1 MVYLFF
7 HSMIGGISLTATR
20 TRILL
25 ADAAMLCVAVLWGVG
40 YPVSDALLNRIG
52 PLWLLALRFSA
63 TSVMLLVLFGARLK
77 RLDRRQFIQA
87 SGVGLVL
94 AVTYLLH
101 IYGLVFTTG
110 GKQAFIVG
118 TNVVMVP
125 FLMALLYRKWPPWM
139 ATAAA
144 AVTTA
149 GLLVMAFS
157 PNMNLNFGD
166 GLSLVLAL
174 LVAIQ
179 VIVVGY
185 CARRMDPIA
194 LASVQMLV
202 TCALLLPLA
211 LVLEPFPTPQVLASS
226 WKGILFLAAGPTV
239 FAFVVQSM
247 AQKHAPETHAAILLA
262 MESPF
267 GYLVSI
273 SMGLDT
279 WSLQFAAG
287 GVLILAGVFLA
298 EWETFRK

>member
-1 MVYLFF
+1 
-7 HSMIGGISLTATR
+7 
-20 TRILL
+20 
-25 ADAAMLCVAVLWGVG
+25 MLCVAVLWGVG
-40 YPVSDALLNRIG
+40 YPVSDALLDRIG

-63 TSVMLLVLFGARLK
+63 TSIMLLALFGSRLK

-94 AVTYLLH
+94 TITYLLH

-125 FLMALLYRKWPPWM
+125 FLVALLYRKWPPWM

-144 AVTTA
+144 AVTTV

-166 GLSLVLAL
+166 ALSMVLAL

-226 WKGILFLAAGPTV
+226 WKSILFLAAGPTV

-267 GYLVSI
+267 GYIVSI
-273 SMGLDT
+273 AMGLDT

-287 GVLILAGVFLA
+287 GILILAGVFLA

>member
-1 MVYLFF
+1 MA
-7 HSMIGGISLTATR
+7 SAR
-20 TRILL
+20 TRILI
-25 ADAAMLCVAVLWGVG
+25 ADAGMLFVAALWGVG
-40 YPVSDALLNRIG
+40 YPVSDALLGRIG

-63 TSVMLLVLFGARLK
+63 TSAILLALFGSRLK
-77 RLDRRQFIQA
+77 RLDRRQFLHA

-94 AVTYLLH
+94 AATYILH
-101 IYGLVFTTG
+101 IYGLVYTTG

-125 FLMALLYRKWPPWM
+125 FLMALLYRKWPGWI
-139 ATAAA
+139 AVSAAS
-144 AVTTA
+144 VTTA
-149 GLLVMAFS
+149 GLLIMAFS
-157 PNMNLNFGD
+157 PNISLNLGD
-166 GLSLVLAL
+166 AISLALAL

-211 LVLEPFPTPQVLASS
+211 VFFEPLPTAQALRGA

-247 AQKHAPETHAAILLA
+247 AQKYAPETHAAILLA

-298 EWETFRK
+298 EWETFRGRGGA

>member
-1 MVYLFF
+1 
-7 HSMIGGISLTATR
+7 MIGGICLTATR

-25 ADAAMLCVAVLWGVG
+25 ADVAMLCVAVLWGVG
-40 YPVSDALLNRIG
+40 YPVSDALLDRIG

-63 TSVMLLVLFGARLK
+63 TSVMLLVLFGSRLK
-77 RLDRRQFIQA
+77 RLDRRQFTQA

-101 IYGLVFTTG
+101 IYGLVYTTG

-144 AVTTA
+144 VVTTA

-166 GLSLVLAL
+166 ALSMVLAL

-211 LVLEPFPTPQVLASS
+211 LVLEPFPTPQVLISS

-287 GVLILAGVFLA
+287 GVLILGGVFLA

>member
-1 MVYLFF
+1 
-7 HSMIGGISLTATR
+7 
-20 TRILL
+20 
-25 ADAAMLCVAVLWGVG
+25 MLGVAVLWGVG
-40 YPVSDALLNRIG
+40 YPVSDALLDRIG

-63 TSVMLLVLFGARLK
+63 TAVMLLVLFGARLR
-77 RLDRRQFIQA
+77 RLDRKQFLHA
-87 SGVGLVL
+87 SGVGGVL

-101 IYGLVFTTG
+101 IYGLVYTTG
-110 GKQAFIVG
+110 GKQAFIAG

-125 FLMALLYRKWPPWM
+125 FLMALIYRKWPGWL
-139 ATAAA
+139 ATGAA

-157 PNMNLNFGD
+157 PNMVLNFGD
-166 GLSLVLAL
+166 ALSMILAFM
-174 LVAIQ
+174 VAIQ
-179 VIVVGY
+179 VILVGY
-185 CARRMDPIA
+185 CSRRMDPIA

-202 TCALLLPLA
+202 TCACLLPLA
-211 LVLEPFPTPQVLASS
+211 FFLEPFPTPQVLAAS

-247 AQKHAPETHAAILLA
+247 AQRHAPETHAAILLA

-273 SMGLDT
+273 AMGLDT

-287 GVLILAGVFLA
+287 GVMILAGVFLA
-298 EWETFRK
+298 EWETFKK

>member
-1 MVYLFF
+1 M
-7 HSMIGGISLTATR
+7 TAAR
-20 TRILL
+20 TRILI
-25 ADAAMLCVAVLWGVG
+25 ADAAMLAVAALWGVG

-52 PLWLLALRFSA
+52 PLWLLAFRFSA
-63 TSVMLLVLFGARLK
+63 TSLMLLALFAKRLK
-77 RLDRRQFIQA
+77 RLDRKQFIQA

-101 IYGLVFTTG
+101 IYGLVYTTG

-125 FLMALLYRKWPPWM
+125 FLMALLYRKWPGWM
-139 ATAAA
+139 ATSAA

-157 PNMNLNFGD
+157 PNMALNFGD
-166 GLSLVLAL
+166 ALSLVLAL

-179 VIVVGY
+179 VILVGY

-211 LVLEPFPTPQVLASS
+211 VFFEPLPTAQALSGA

-247 AQKHAPETHAAILLA
+247 AQKYAPETHAAILLA

-298 EWETFRK
+298 EWETFRGRGGA

>member
-1 MVYLFF
+1 V
-7 HSMIGGISLTATR
+7 TAAR
-20 TRILL
+20 TRILI
-25 ADAAMLCVAVLWGVG
+25 ADAAMLAVAALWGVG
-40 YPVSDALLNRIG
+40 YPVSDALLDRIG

-63 TSVMLLVLFGARLK
+63 TSLMLLALFGKRLK
-77 RLDRRQFIQA
+77 RLDRSQLIQA

-94 AVTYLLH
+94 AITYILH
-101 IYGLVFTTG
+101 IYGLVYTTG

-125 FLMALLYRKWPPWM
+125 FLMALLYRKWPGWM
-139 ATAAA
+139 ATSAA
-144 AVTTA
+144 AVTTV

-157 PNMNLNFGD
+157 PNMALNFGD
-166 GLSLVLAL
+166 ALSLVLSL

-194 LASVQMLV
+194 FASVQMLV

-211 LVLEPFPTPQVLASS
+211 ILFEPFPARQAFADS

-273 SMGLDT
+273 SMGLDS
-279 WSLQFAAG
+279 WSLQFALG

-298 EWETFRK
+298 EWETFREREGS